1 VVQHDNYEK
10 SVHEVCYFGVKFWQ
24 CSIVA
29 VSLLLA
35 SDDRI
40 HDDLTEA
47 KDPNVDE
54 QVWVHFVVS
63 SYLVI
68 KGWLVVGVNRIG
80 QLKKIECCVVVCRVA
95 S

>member
-1 VVQHDNYEK
+1 MIIMRNQW
-10 SVHEVCYFGVKFWQ
+10 HEVCYFGVSFGN
-24 CSIVA
+24 VA

-63 SYLVI
+63 AYLVI
-68 KGWLVVGVNRIG
+68 KGWLVVGVDRIR
-80 QLKKIECCVVVCRVA
+80 QLKKIECCVVVCWVA